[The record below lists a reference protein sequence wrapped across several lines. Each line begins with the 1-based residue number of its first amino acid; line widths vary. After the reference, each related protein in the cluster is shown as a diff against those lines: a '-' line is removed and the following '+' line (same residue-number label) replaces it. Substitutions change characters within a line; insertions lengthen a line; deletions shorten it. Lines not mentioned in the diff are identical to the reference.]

1 MDNIIFIG
9 KCIHS
14 IRSDLNALKP
24 FADERATRIIECI
37 TTLIETLNEND
48 WEYNDEQAKW
58 FIEENMEQRRIY

>member
-24 FADERATRIIECI
+24 YADERAKRVIECMI
-37 TTLIETLNEND
+37 TLMETLKYNN
-48 WEYNDEQAKW
+48 WEYNNEQARW
-58 FIEENMEQRRIY
+58 FVEENLEQRRIY